1 MALEN
6 GTFLKVNYTEYKDKW
21 IKGGGDR
28 GVVGS
33 GGYVIW
39 PLRVELCLETG
50 DLI

>member
-1 MALEN
+1 MEKLKN
-6 GTFLKVNYTEYKDKW
+6 GKAAGKDEITGKI